1 MEIVNALRVF
11 TMPTRGVAESKTLF
25 WPHLLSQLH
34 FYDLLAEEIN
44 KWAISTSDTEH
55 FNWGKVL

>member
-1 MEIVNALRVF
+1 MLFGCLRC
-11 TMPTRGVAESKTLF
+11 RQGGVAESKTLL